1 MTKVS
6 DFSSYFIKT
15 DYRNPLYI
23 YFFNVSSLPG
33 EFASMHAEEIY
44 PITYTKFLTMRSKF
58 CLDYLFKQANKTY
71 L

>member
-1 MTKVS
+1 MTKVY
-6 DFSSYFIKT
+6 DFSSYFIKP

-23 YFFNVSSLPG
+23 YFFLLFFLSLPG

-44 PITYTKFLTMRSKF
+44 PITYTKRLTKF
-58 CLDYLFKQANKTY
+58 CLDCLFKQANKTY